1 MSFWSRSIIALS
13 LSLVVSGQAL
23 AQPRADN
30 EDALSGFLSSKG
42 LIANLEGVR
51 QNFNSVAS
59 QLVVHAMG
67 FLGVPY
73 TFGGTSFEG
82 GFDCSG
88 FVKAVYEQTTGL
100 ILPRKASDQAKATA
114 PISKDELKPGDLVFF
129 NTMRAAFSH
138 VGIYV
143 GDGKFIHSPRTGSEV
158 RIEDMGAAYWAARFN
173 GARRV
178 ENRQAP

>member
-13 LSLVVSGQAL
+13 LSLIVSGQAL
-23 AQPRADN
+23 AQSRVDS
-30 EDALSGFLSSKG
+30 EDVLSGFLSGKG
-42 LIANLEGVR
+42 LIANLDEVR
-51 QNFNSVAS
+51 QNFNNVAS

-100 ILPRKASDQAKATA
+100 ILPRKSSDQAKATA

-178 ENRQAP
+178 ESRPTP